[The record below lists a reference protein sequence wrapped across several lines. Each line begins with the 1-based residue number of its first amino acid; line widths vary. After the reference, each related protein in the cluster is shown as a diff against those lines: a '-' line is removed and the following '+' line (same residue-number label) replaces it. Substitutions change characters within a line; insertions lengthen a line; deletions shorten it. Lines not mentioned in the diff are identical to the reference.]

1 MLFDLA
7 IIGFGVIGVETLYGI
22 KQSLIKRK
30 IKKIIK
36 IAVIEKDLNNIPGGV
51 AYSKQKSKFG
61 YFNNPLRL
69 SHQDFIK
76 WFNKKNVHDDARCE
90 K

>member
-7 IIGFGVIGVETLYGI
+7 IIGFGVIGVEALYGI

-51 AYSKQKSKFG
+51 AYSKKNQNLAILTIHLDFLIKT
-61 YFNNPLRL
+61 L
-69 SHQDFIK
+69 SNGLIK
-76 WFNKKNVHDDARCE
+76 KEIRI
-90 K
+90 

>member
-51 AYSKQKSKFG
+51 AYSKQK
-61 YFNNPLRL
+61 
-69 SHQDFIK
+69 
-76 WFNKKNVHDDARCE
+76 
-90 K
+90 